1 MEENRQTVTARERGR
16 EGEKDGMVNCINGW
30 IGRIDLS
37 CKQYLI
43 AIVLFFSHLFCWGL
57 FIYLFIVCVTSCV
70 MILNGSI

>member
-43 AIVLFFSHLFCWGL
+43 AIVLFFFSFVLLG
-57 FIYLFIVCVTSCV
+57 FIHLFIVCATSCV